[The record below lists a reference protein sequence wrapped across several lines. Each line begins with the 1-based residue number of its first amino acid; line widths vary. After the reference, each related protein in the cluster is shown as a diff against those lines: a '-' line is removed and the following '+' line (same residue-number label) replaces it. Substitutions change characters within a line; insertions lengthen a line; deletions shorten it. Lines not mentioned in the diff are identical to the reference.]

1 MKRNYIIFFINLI
14 SVCLLFSAGCHN
26 NFSVEIPDNIS
37 IYQLQS
43 SAPGIP
49 YANDLQ
55 PEQDIQIPESLL
67 TLDKTE
73 ELFAP
78 LGFKNYTQVS
88 KEGYAVS
95 IYRAES
101 GQDILELEA
110 DKNRIVNALTLSS
123 PGIDNA
129 AGIFTKFVSLIILRD
144 LTENEKDNLI
154 QNLQLVCSASQETSP
169 DVSLTINSAAFVF
182 SYDQKNDRFYISY

>member
-1 MKRNYIIFFINLI
+1 MRRSYMIFLI
-14 SVCLLFSAGCHN
+14 LICILVLGGCHHD
-26 NFSVEIPDNIS
+26 FSEEVPDNIN

-49 YANDLQ
+49 YANNLQ
-55 PEQDIQIPESLL
+55 PEQDVQMPESLL
-67 TLDKTE
+67 TLDRTE

-95 IYRAES
+95 IYRTES
-101 GQDILELEA
+101 GQDILELEV
-110 DKNRIVNALTLSS
+110 DKNRIVNAFTLSS

-129 AGIFTKFVSLIILRD
+129 AGIFTKFVSLIIHRD

-154 QNLQLVCSASQETSP
+154 QNLQLVRSASQEISP
-169 DVSLTINSAAFVF
+169 DVSWDINSAAFVF

>member
-1 MKRNYIIFFINLI
+1 MRRSYMIFLI
-14 SVCLLFSAGCHN
+14 LICILILGGCHYD
-26 NFSVEIPDNIS
+26 FSEEAPDNIN

-55 PEQDIQIPESLL
+55 PEQDIQMPESLL
-67 TLDKTE
+67 TLDRTE

-95 IYRAES
+95 IYRVES
-101 GQDILELEA
+101 GQDILELEV

-129 AGIFTKFVSLIILRD
+129 AGIFAKFVSLIILRD
-144 LTENEKDNLI
+144 LTENEKDNLN
-154 QNLQLVCSASQETSP
+154 QNLQLVRSASQETSP

-182 SYDQKNDRFYISY
+182 SYDQKSDRFFISY